1 MNSVIFQFEGAT
13 LLIIICNLPSPTLK
27 REDVLSE
34 VRWAVGW
41 AVLLLPYLIFIWFI
55 AVLRVF
61 KFEFGEMFN
70 YAHAA
75 LFGLQGFFFFLVYG
89 IGQRSVRMGLIRK
102 KYRPSTSQGKS
113 LLCESLHH
121 HRTLFAIFADFY
133 T

>member
-1 MNSVIFQFEGAT
+1 M
-13 LLIIICNLPSPTLK
+13 IIICNLPSPTLK

-41 AVLLLPYLIFIWFI
+41 AVLLLPYLCFIWVV

-70 YAHAA
+70 YTYAA

-102 KYRPSTSQGKS
+102 KYRPSTSADKS
-113 LLCESLHH
+113 SFLLRELLHRYSLYMRWILTNEQSQHVQ
-121 HRTLFAIFADFY
+121 
-133 T
+133 